1 MSPEAIVAFFH
12 ARRFPLT
19 DEKILQARIAE
30 CLGKENIE
38 HEREVRLAPGDIV
51 DFMIGGVAIE
61 VKIGGRKRSIYDQ
74 CERYCE
80 HERVEALVLA
90 TSVAM
95 GFPPEIKG
103 KPCYVASLGRGWL

>member
-30 CLGKENIE
+30 CLVKEGIE
-38 HEREVRLAPGDIV
+38 HKREVRLAPGDIV

-61 VKIGGRKRSIYDQ
+61 VKIKGAKRRIYDQ
-74 CERYCE
+74 CARYCE
-80 HERVEALVLA
+80 HEKVESLILL

-95 GFPPEIKG
+95 GFPPEIHD
-103 KPCYVASLGRGWL
+103 KPCYVASLGRAWL

>member
-30 CLGKENIE
+30 CLVKEEIE

-51 DFMIGGVAIE
+51 DFVISGVAVE
-61 VKIGGRKRSIYDQ
+61 VKIKGAKRRIYDQ
-74 CERYCE
+74 CARYCQ
-80 HERVEALVLA
+80 HDGVKALVLA
-90 TSVAM
+90 TAVPM
-95 GFPPEIKG
+95 GFPPEIHG